1 MDLMSVGTKV
11 TFLWRLV
18 NATSNGS
25 LSWEPYEDPTSEG
38 GDIYEFMADIGRFR
52 YFIRS
57 RDSDDYAPFNFEI
70 WALAADAGGKNRQV
84 DTWYS
89 DDTLSPGLVD
99 PLRVLYQEA
108 KKRAL
113 GLNTIVTDMFEDL
126 AAIDGLPSD
135 PEVERRDLPSDEA
148 GSP

>member
-25 LSWEPYEDPTSEG
+25 LSWQPYEDETTVG
-38 GDIYEFMADIGRFR
+38 GDIYEFRADIGRFR

-57 RDSDDYAPFNFEI
+57 RDDDDYAPFNFEI
-70 WALAADAGGKNRQV
+70 WVLAPEAGGKIRQV
-84 DTWYS
+84 DTWMS
-89 DDTLSPGLVD
+89 DDPQSPGLVD

-108 KKRAL
+108 KKRAM
-113 GLNTIVTDMFEDL
+113 GLNTIVNDMFEDL

-135 PEVERRDLPSDEA
+135 PAAAPRDLRLDDE
-148 GSP
+148 SPF